1 MRPVPIPPAAVAAI
15 LAGVGLVPQLAIVS
29 DGDRR
34 VLQVGP
40 WSTTSVPNPSAV
52 SFAGPDGLTDTI
64 AEAADLRGPA
74 TIATLTSADD
84 PGASLTLDPVNGD
97 VFRTTGT

>member
-15 LAGVGLVPQLAIVS
+15 LTGAGLVPELAIVS

-40 WSTTSVPNPSAV
+40 WRTAAVPDPSTV
-52 SFAGPDGLTDTI
+52 SFAGPNGLTDTI
-64 AEAADLRGPA
+64 TEAADLRGPA

-84 PGASLTLDPVNGD
+84 PSASLTLDPVNGD